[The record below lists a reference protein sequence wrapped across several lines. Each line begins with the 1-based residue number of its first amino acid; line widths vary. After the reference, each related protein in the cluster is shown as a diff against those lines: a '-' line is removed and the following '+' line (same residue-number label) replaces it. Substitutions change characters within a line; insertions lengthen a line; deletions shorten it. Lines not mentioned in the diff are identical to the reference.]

1 MQSRLLSA
9 LLMFLLKSA
18 SKSRSSG
25 DWAKDDYD
33 VFDGDQHIGRI
44 MWTHAAGLPPEKWSS
59 LKYGLWPCGA
69 APFCGPGSREFLGLF
84 EFGVRTRS
92 ASSYRARYAVCRCCS
107 GTSILRADRQ
117 RLSSTGTMMR

>member
-9 LLMFLLKSA
+9 LLILVLKSA

-44 MWTHAAGLPPEKWSS
+44 MWTHAAKTGRPWFWSIT
-59 LKYGLWPCGA
+59 
-69 APFCGPGSREFLGLF
+69 SRVPNSTYDRG
-84 EFGVRTRS
+84 
-92 ASSYRARYAVCRCCS
+92 YAVARETAMAAFKARW
-107 GTSILRADRQ
+107 G
-117 RLSSTGTMMR
+117 